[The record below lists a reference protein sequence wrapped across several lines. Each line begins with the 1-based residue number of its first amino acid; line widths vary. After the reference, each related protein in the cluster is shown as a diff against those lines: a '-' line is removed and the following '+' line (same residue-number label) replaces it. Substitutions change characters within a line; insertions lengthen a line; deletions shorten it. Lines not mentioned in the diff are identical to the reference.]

1 MHSVIGRGKKIH
13 DCEMQSPT
21 RETRVLPGHTMAI
34 PQFGSAATK
43 GLLTDFA
50 DSTDEKI

>member
-1 MHSVIGRGKKIH
+1 
-13 DCEMQSPT
+13 
-21 RETRVLPGHTMAI
+21 MAI

-43 GLLTDFA
+43 GLPTDFA